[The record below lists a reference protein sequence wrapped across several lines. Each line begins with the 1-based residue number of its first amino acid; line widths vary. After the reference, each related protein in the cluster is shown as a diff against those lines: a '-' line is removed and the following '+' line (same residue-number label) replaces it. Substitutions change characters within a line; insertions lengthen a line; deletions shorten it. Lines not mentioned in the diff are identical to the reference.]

1 MNLMIYKTKSN
12 YLVVFFFKFFY
23 IYFLN
28 FFYEGIHRVETFKCT
43 CDYNIYESPSQL
55 PGKENPCL

>member
-12 YLVVFFFKFFY
+12 YLVVFFFFLILY
-23 IYFLN
+23 IYFY

-43 CDYNIYESPSQL
+43 CDYNIYESPLQL

>member
-12 YLVVFFFKFFY
+12 YLVVFYFKRIYLFF
-23 IYFLN
+23 LV
-28 FFYEGIHRVETFKCT
+28 YEGIYRVETFKCT
-43 CDYNIYESPSQL
+43 CDYNIYESPLQL